1 MKYTRY
7 LDHLEDRDAA
17 LHPSSTQTTP
27 DWCPACLPGGK
38 LRPITMDMN
47 GAPNLIHPWQ
57 QARRSTPLPI
67 PQIGKLPQS
76 LPEKGI
82 LCSAS
87 GCDGLG
93 RVVWVEIT
101 PFRAVRKRHTNTP
114 ARDRFPAMGQEHSS
128 QGPPPGDQQNGQV
141 RVGLCREGPGL
152 QRRSGLVSISQ
163 TSSHPDPRS
172 HRRKSMSPHHPRRA
186 WERSSERRG
195 RE

>member
-101 PFRAVRKRHTNTP
+101 PFRAVRKRHTTP
-114 ARDRFPAMGQEHSS
+114 LRGIVSLPWDRSTAPRALRPVISRMARCASGFVAR
-128 QGPPPGDQQNGQV
+128 V
-141 RVGLCREGPGL
+141 RSCSDGVDLSP
-152 QRRSGLVSISQ
+152 
-163 TSSHPDPRS
+163 S
-172 HRRKSMSPHHPRRA
+172 HRPPLIPIPAATEEKV
-186 WERSSERRG
+186 
-195 RE
+195 